1 MTNVLQTVTRH
12 LSIFMA
18 CLFCIISL
26 NLVPFNTPSALAAQ
40 KGNGV
45 NVILMI
51 GDGMGWNMARAAAV
65 ANGAPFYKA
74 GKGRGLSFQKLTG
87 YTYTTT
93 YGTTIAGLTSNGTIA
108 GSTGNSALDATASG
122 CKSTTN
128 PTGIDCGATGAA
140 PVRAGFQFNPA
151 LNPGTPTR
159 DLPATAAQ
167 PCRLGG
173 SASGGNIVGYEPAKG
188 GSNPWTPLNP
198 ASPGSADPEYIK
210 CSYPDSANTASTLY
224 TGVKSYNNAMA
235 VDIYE
240 RSTVKTILQ
249 DATALGKSTGL
260 VTSVPI
266 THATPG
272 AAASSVNRRSKYDHD
287 FPALDNILQEAIRED
302 QAYLPTVL
310 LGGGHPLDYEN
321 STSASTIVPKDIPD
335 PKDLTKKL
343 VAFNYIKQSTYEEL
357 RSKPKTNRY
366 GYTFLE
372 RDTKVTTTNDL
383 GAIVDGGKTL
393 IQTAMNVDPNKG
405 QRLLGLYGARGQNGN
420 IPTQGSSG
428 NYSITGLDN
437 FSLYS
442 TASASTATA
451 PPANNGTQIPKPD
464 VVRPLAPGE
473 TDRQF
478 IAKEVKANPT
488 LAQMSR
494 AALEVLGKDKD
505 GFWLM
510 IEGGDIDWA
519 AHDNNLDNLVGTM
532 RSFDTAVSEVINWV
546 GQNGGWKKNV
556 LIVTADHDH
565 YLTLNE
571 NYAQLVQSNG
581 AADLTYNKHT
591 PATAGHFWGSDPAIK
606 YGWGN
611 HSNRMVP
618 VYFQGGALKLADYV
632 GRDVDYVDSPP
643 SGTTKRYK
651 IPGVPSAIDQSHI
664 YQAMLD
670 ALKS

>member
-1 MTNVLQTVTRH
+1 MTNVLQTMTRH

-93 YGTTIAGLTSNGTIA
+93 YGTTIAG
-108 GSTGNSALDATASG
+108 STGNSALDATGSG

-128 PTGIDCGATGAA
+128 PTGTDCGVTAVA

-159 DLPATAAQ
+159 DLTATAAQ

-173 SASGGNIVGYEPAKG
+173 SASGGNIVGYESAKG
-188 GSNPWTPLNP
+188 GPNPWTPLNP
-198 ASPGSADPEYIK
+198 ASPGNADPEYIK

-240 RSTVKTILQ
+240 RSSVKTILQ

-272 AAASSVNRRSKYDHD
+272 AAASSVNRRSKYDND

-302 QAYLPTVL
+302 EGYLPTVL
-310 LGGGHPLDYEN
+310 LGGGHPLDFEN
-321 STSASTIVPKDIPD
+321 TTPATTGTPAGF
-335 PKDLTKKL
+335 T
-343 VAFNYIKQSTYEEL
+343 YIKKSTYDEL
-357 RSKPKTNRY
+357 KSKPVGNRY

-383 GAIVDGGKTL
+383 GSIVDGGKTL
-393 IQTAMNVDPNKG
+393 IQTAKKINPNKG
-405 QRLLGLYGARGQNGN
+405 ERLLGLYGARGQNGN

-437 FSLYS
+437 FAVYA
-442 TASASTATA
+442 TAAASTAPTGS
-451 PPANNGTQIPKPD
+451 PVNNGPQIPKPD

-473 TDRQF
+473 TDNQF

-510 IEGGDIDWA
+510 IEGGDVDWA

-632 GRDVDYVDSPP
+632 GRDVDFVDSP
-643 SGTTKRYK
+643 SGGTSKHYK
-651 IPGVPSAIDQSHI
+651 IPGVPNAIDQSHI
-664 YQAMLD
+664 HQAMLD
-670 ALKS
+670 ALRS

>member
-1 MTNVLQTVTRH
+1 MTKFLQTITRH
-12 LSIFMA
+12 LSFFMA
-18 CLFCIISL
+18 CLFCTVSI
-26 NLVPFNTPSALAAQ
+26 NFVPFNTLSALAAQ
-40 KGNGV
+40 QGNGV

-51 GDGMGWNMARAAAV
+51 GDGMGWEMARAAAV
-65 ANGAPFYKA
+65 ANGAPLYKA
-74 GKGRGLSFQKLTG
+74 GKGRGLNLQKLTG
-87 YTYTTT
+87 YTYATT
-93 YGTTIAGLTSNGTIA
+93 YGTTIAGVTN
-108 GSTGNSALDATASG
+108 NSALDSTAAI
-122 CKSTTN
+122 CRTAAN
-128 PTGIDCGATGAA
+128 PTGIDCRVTGAA
-140 PVRAGFQFNPA
+140 PVRANFQFNPA

-159 DLPATAAQ
+159 NLAATALTA
-167 PCRLGG
+167 CRNGG
-173 SASGGNIVGYEPAKG
+173 NPSGGNIVGFEPNRG
-188 GSNPWTPLNP
+188 GSNPWTPLTP
-198 ASPGSADPEYIK
+198 AAPGSADPEYIK

-240 RSTVKTILQ
+240 RTSVKTILQ

-272 AAASSVNRRSKYDHD
+272 AAASSVNARNKYDAD

-302 QAYLPTVL
+302 VGFLPTVL
-310 LGGGHPLDYEN
+310 IGGGHPLDFEN
-321 STSASTIVPKDIPD
+321 RTSSSTIVPRDIPA
-335 PKDLTKKL
+335 PTPTNPNAMQ
-343 VAFNYIKQSTYEEL
+343 VAFTYVRKSTYDEL
-357 RSKPKTNRY
+357 KSKPTSNRY

-372 RDTKVTTTNDL
+372 RDTSVTTTNDL

-393 IQTAMNVDPNKG
+393 LDTAKKIDPNKG
-405 QRLLGLYGARGQNGN
+405 ERLLGLYGARGQNGN
-420 IPTQGSSG
+420 VPTQGSTG
-428 NYSITGLDN
+428 DYSITGLDN

-442 TASASTATA
+442 SASAVPTGA
-451 PPANNGTQIPKPD
+451 PPSNGTQIPAPD
-464 VVRPLAPGE
+464 LIRPLAPGE
-473 TDRQF
+473 TDSQF

-510 IEGGDIDWA
+510 IEGGDIDWG

-532 RSFDTAVSEVINWV
+532 RSFDTAVSEVVSWI
-546 GQNGGWKKNV
+546 GKNGGWKKNV

-565 YLTLNE
+565 YLTLND

-581 AADLTYNKHT
+581 AKDLTYNKHM
-591 PATAGHFWGSDPAIK
+591 PATAGHFWGSAPTIK

-611 HSNRMVP
+611 HTNRMVP

-632 GRDVDYVDSPP
+632 GRDVDFVDSPP
-643 SGTTKRYK
+643 GGTSKRYK
-651 IPGVPSAIDQSHI
+651 IPGVPNAIDQSHI

>member
-1 MTNVLQTVTRH
+1 MTNVLQTMTRH

-18 CLFCIISL
+18 CLFSIISL
-26 NLVPFNTPSALAAQ
+26 NLVPFNTPSALADR

-65 ANGAPFYKA
+65 ADGAPFYKA
-74 GKGRGLSFQKLTG
+74 GKGRGLNFQKLTG
-87 YTYTTT
+87 YTYATT
-93 YGTTIAGLTSNGTIA
+93 YGTTIAGS
-108 GSTGNSALDATASG
+108 SSNSALDDKASV

-128 PTGIDCGATGAA
+128 PTGIDCGVTAAA
-140 PVRAGFQFNPA
+140 PLRAGFQFNPA
-151 LNPGTPTR
+151 LNPGTPDRSMIVT
-159 DLPATAAQ
+159 ATANQ
-167 PCRLGG
+167 PCRNGG
-173 SASGGNIVGYEPAKG
+173 SASGGNIVGFEPAKG
-188 GSNPWTPLNP
+188 GANPWTPLTP
-198 ASPGSADPEYIK
+198 AAPGSADPEYIK

-224 TGVKSYNNAMA
+224 TGVKSYNSAMA

-240 RSTVKTILQ
+240 RTNVKTILQ
-249 DATALGKSTGL
+249 EANALGKSTGL

-272 AAASSVNRRSKYDHD
+272 AAASSVNRRNKYDSD

-302 QAYLPTVL
+302 QGFLPTVMI
-310 LGGGHPLDYEN
+310 GGGHPLDYEN
-321 STSASTIVPKDIPD
+321 KKAESTIVPKDIPD
-335 PKDLTKKL
+335 PTPTDPNRKQ
-343 VAFNYIKQSTYEEL
+343 VAFTYIRQSTYEEL
-357 RSKPKTNRY
+357 RAKPKTNRY

-372 RDTKVTTTNDL
+372 RDTNVTTTNDL
-383 GAIVDGGKTL
+383 GKIVDGGKTL
-393 IQTAMNVDPNKG
+393 LQTAQKIDPNKG
-405 QRLLGLYGARGQNGN
+405 ERLLGLYGARGQNGN
-420 IPTQGSSG
+420 IPTQGASG
-428 NYSITGLDN
+428 NYRFTGLDN
-437 FSLYS
+437 FTFYA

-451 PPANNGTQIPKPD
+451 PLVNNGPQIPKPD

-473 TDRQF
+473 TDSQF

-510 IEGGDIDWA
+510 IEGGDVDWA
-519 AHDNNLDNLVGTM
+519 AHDNNLDNLVGTV

-546 GQNGGWKKNV
+546 EKNGGWKKNV

-581 AADLTYNKHT
+581 AEDLTYNKHT

-643 SGTTKRYK
+643 GGTTKRYK
-651 IPGVPSAIDQSHI
+651 IPGVSNAIDQSHI
-664 YQAMLD
+664 HQAMLD
-670 ALKS
+670 ALRS

>member
-1 MTNVLQTVTRH
+1 MMNVLQTMTRH

-26 NLVPFNTPSALAAQ
+26 NLVPLTTPSALAAQ

-65 ANGAPFYKA
+65 ANGTPLYTA

-87 YTYTTT
+87 YTYATT
-93 YGTTIAGLTSNGTIA
+93 YGTTIA
-108 GSTGNSALDATASG
+108 GSTGNSALNATTAV
-122 CKSTTN
+122 CRSTTN
-128 PTGIDCGATGAA
+128 PTGIDCGVTGAA

-151 LNPGTPTR
+151 LNPGTPARNLT
-159 DLPATAAQ
+159 ATAAQ
-167 PCRLGG
+167 PCRLGS

-188 GSNPWTPLNP
+188 GPNPWTPLNP

-240 RSTVKTILQ
+240 RTTVKTILQ
-249 DATALGKSTGL
+249 DARALGKSTGL

-272 AAASSVNRRSKYDHD
+272 AAASSVNRRNKYDND

-310 LGGGHPLDYEN
+310 LGGGHPLDFEN
-321 STSASTIVPKDIPD
+321 ATPATTGTPAGF
-335 PKDLTKKL
+335 T
-343 VAFNYIKQSTYEEL
+343 YIKKTTYDEL
-357 RSKPKTNRY
+357 KSKPTSNRY

-393 IQTAMNVDPNKG
+393 IQTAAKIDPNKG
-405 QRLLGLYGARGQNGN
+405 ERLLGLYGARGQNGN

-442 TASASTATA
+442 TAAASTATA
-451 PPANNGTQIPKPD
+451 PAVNNGTQIPKPD
-464 VVRPLAPGE
+464 TVRPLAPGE

-510 IEGGDIDWA
+510 IEGGDVDWA

-591 PATAGHFWGSDPAIK
+591 PANAGHFWGSDPAIK

-643 SGTTKRYK
+643 GGTTKRYK